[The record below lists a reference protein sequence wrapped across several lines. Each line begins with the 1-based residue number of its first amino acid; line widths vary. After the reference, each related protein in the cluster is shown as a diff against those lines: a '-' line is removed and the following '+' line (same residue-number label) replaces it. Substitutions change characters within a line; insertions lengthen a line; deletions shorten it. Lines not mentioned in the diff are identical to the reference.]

1 MSKGE
6 LSRGEMS
13 VSRTLAES
21 SAKWTLKRVCVSIE
35 DILRQ
40 TSLRDNSMT
49 AQTSSVMVK
58 SVWVGHRRSDH
69 HQQRRT
75 PSVKVVPYQRF
86 HCTGWI
92 SGFDSFIWTVRY
104 RTLWHDLSFRDIR
117 ARTIIQP
124 DGKWVMAKE
133 QWQCSAA
140 GKVTVDLMSHYPC
153 VTDCYICLR
162 AQWTRTPPIYTT
174 YLLK

>member
-58 SVWVGHRRSDH
+58 SV
-69 HQQRRT
+69 
-75 PSVKVVPYQRF
+75 
-86 HCTGWI
+86 
-92 SGFDSFIWTVRY
+92 
-104 RTLWHDLSFRDIR
+104 
-117 ARTIIQP
+117 
-124 DGKWVMAKE
+124 
-133 QWQCSAA
+133 
-140 GKVTVDLMSHYPC
+140 
-153 VTDCYICLR
+153 
-162 AQWTRTPPIYTT
+162 
-174 YLLK
+174 